1 MKKTINKSGFTLIEL
16 LAVIIILGVLMIIAI
31 PSVTEYISN
40 SRKEA
45 YVTSVKQMI
54 SGVRNKVN
62 SLEFPFLDTSI
73 TYYVPLQ
80 CVNLEKGGDSP
91 FGEWEDAYAVV
102 TYDGSGYN
110 YYFAGYDSSGHGTT
124 IISEENLTKDFVNPG
139 MDNLNVSVGVEREKV
154 LVMDKT
160 TCDPNNMQEYVA
172 TEKLDV
178 ESGEIVDAVN
188 AELLIDK
195 VSVGDFVNYDA
206 GTWTTT
212 VAIPTEAGKI
222 GGSVSG
228 VSRNKTVNCVSDTN
242 SWLYYQNDYSGG
254 WRVLGIKD
262 DVITLIHAGTP
273 ECFMAGRDYDN
284 EHPLSSIDFSHY
296 VNSSYATS
304 AHNVSIDNFNN
315 SNSESYHVGYY
326 ISSGNYDTT
335 TLMLLNGSKYFFDD
349 TEYSTLL
356 SYDESAIGHYWTVN
370 EIAGIRPIVKLKAGV
385 KTSGKTIDAY
395 GNEAWNLVG

>member
-1 MKKTINKSGFTLIEL
+1 MLSKNCDSKECSLMQKKGFTLIEL

-31 PSVTEYISN
+31 PSVTEYINN
-40 SRKEA
+40 SRKET

-80 CVNLEKGGDSP
+80 CVSVEKGGDSP

-139 MDNLNVSVGVEREKV
+139 MDNLNVAVGVERDKV

-160 TCDPNNMQEYVA
+160 TCDPNNMQEYAA

-178 ESGEIVDAVN
+178 ESGEIVDAIN

-212 VAIPTEAGKI
+212 VVIPTEEGKI

-228 VSRNKTVNCVSDTN
+228 VSRNKTVNCVTSAN
-242 SWLYYQNDYSGG
+242 SNYWRVYENKYSGG
-254 WRVLGIKD
+254 WRVLGINNG
-262 DVITLIHAGTP
+262 VITLIHAGTP
-273 ECFMAGRDYDN
+273 ECFYSQD
-284 EHPLSSIDFSHY
+284 DFSDFLSNYDFSYY
-296 VNSSYATS
+296 VNSKFATS
-304 AHNVSIDNFNN
+304 ALSVSVENFNT
-315 SNSESYHVGYY
+315 SNAN
-326 ISSGNYDTT
+326 NYDIGYNHFDGNDESKF
-335 TLMLLNGSKYFFDD
+335 LLEGSKYHFADGYVYTVD
-349 TEYSTLL
+349 YGLHPYSGFLL
-356 SYDESAIGHYWTVN
+356 
-370 EIAGIRPIVKLKAGV
+370 
-385 KTSGKTIDAY
+385 
-395 GNEAWNLVG
+395 